1 MRGTFWILGEMTWN
15 DPKQMGILLSEMFL
29 AVENSKIAA
38 QLAIFT
44 GKHNYNYEFT
54 TR

>member
-29 AVENSKIAA
+29 AVENGAKIAA
-38 QLAIFT
+38 HLSF
-44 GKHNYNYEFT
+44 
-54 TR
+54 